1 MMQKNELVKVK
12 IEDIGVG
19 GEGIGKVDGYTLFI
33 KDAIIG
39 DVVEAKVMKAK
50 KNYGYAR
57 LMNVLTPSED
67 RVEEVVCPMARK
79 CGGCQIQEMKYPA
92 QLAFKESKV
101 RGNLERIGEVPG
113 ELLDQI
119 MHPVVGMDEE
129 GMQPFRYRNKA
140 QFPIGTDKDGRVTA
154 GFYAGRTHSI
164 IGNTDCVLGVEVNEE
179 ILNCILDF
187 MEEFEIPAYDEVK
200 HKGLVRHVLLRY
212 GFKTDEIMVCLVIN
226 GKTIPHCHDLV
237 GRLRQIPGMTSIT
250 LSSNTAKTNVIMG
263 DTIRLL
269 WGQEFI
275 TDYIGEI
282 KYQISPLSFYQ
293 VNPVQTEK
301 LYGLALDYA
310 GLTGN
315 ETVWDLYCGIGT
327 ISLFLAKKAKQVY
340 GVEIV
345 PQAIDDA
352 RNNAKI
358 NDITNAEF
366 YVGKAEEVLPEYYKE
381 YEKTHNGEKAH
392 ADVIVVDP
400 PRKGCEE
407 SLLQTIVD
415 MQPEKVV
422 YVSCDSAT
430 LARDVK
436 FLRANGYELKDV
448 TPVDQFPHTVHVETV
463 VLLSHK
469 KPDGHINVKVEFGE
483 GEGKVPLD
491 NIAKRAE
498 SYKPKERVTY
508 KMIKEYIEAKYGF
521 KVHTAYIAEVKRD
534 LGLPMYDAPNAVEEL
549 KQPRKHPTVEKV
561 EAIKD
566 ALKHFE
572 VI

>member
-1 MMQKNELVKVK
+1 MQKNDLVTVA

-39 DVVEAKVMKAK
+39 DVVEAKIVKAK

-57 LMNVLTPSED
+57 LMNIVTPSEN
-67 RVEEVVCPMARK
+67 RVEKPACPMARR
-79 CGGCQIQEMKYPA
+79 CGGCQIQEMKYGA
-92 QLAFKESKV
+92 QLAFKEGKV
-101 RGNLERIGEVPG
+101 RDNLERIGEVPT
-113 ELLDQI
+113 ELLDKVMQPI
-119 MHPVVGMDEE
+119 VGMEE
-129 GMQPFRYRNKA
+129 PFHYRNKA
-140 QFPIGTDKDGRVTA
+140 QFPIGTDKEGHIIT

-164 IGNTDCVLGVEVNEE
+164 IPNTDCALGVAVNQKILE
-179 ILNCILDF
+179 IILHF
-187 MEEFEIPAYDEVK
+187 MENNHISAYDEEK
-200 HKGLVRHVLLRY
+200 HKGLVRHVLIRY
-212 GFKTDEIMVCLVIN
+212 GFKTDEIMVCLVMN
-226 GKTIPHCHDLV
+226 GEKLPHAEKLV
-237 GRLRQIPGMTSIT
+237 DKLCKIPGMTSIT
-250 LSSNTAKTNVIMG
+250 ISVNKAKTNVIMG
-263 DTIRLL
+263 NEIKLL
-269 WGQEFI
+269 WGQTYI
-275 TDYIGEI
+275 TDYIGNV

-310 GLTGN
+310 DLNGN

-327 ISLFLAKKAKQVY
+327 ISLFLAQKAKQVY

-366 YVGKAEEVLPEYYKE
+366 YVGKAEEVLPEYYRE
-381 YEKTHNGEKAH
+381 YQESHGGETAH

-436 FLRANGYELKDV
+436 FLRESGYELKKI
-448 TPVDQFPHTVHVETV
+448 TPVDQFPNTVHVETC
-463 VLLSHK
+463 VLLGRKIVNDKNVEYMHVDYEPEDAEYLKSAKGSASYREIKEWIKEQHDVSVSNLYIAQVK
-469 KPDGHINVKVEFGE
+469 DKLGFEKRENYNKGADGHR
-483 GEGKVPLD
+483 VP
-491 NIAKRAE
+491 NCPAE
-498 SYKPKERVTY
+498 KEKLILEAFEHFR
-508 KMIKEYIEAKYGF
+508 MI
-521 KVHTAYIAEVKRD
+521 
-534 LGLPMYDAPNAVEEL
+534 
-549 KQPRKHPTVEKV
+549 
-561 EAIKD
+561 
-566 ALKHFE
+566 
-572 VI
+572 

>member
-1 MMQKNELVKVK
+1 MQKNDLVTVA

-39 DVVEAKVMKAK
+39 DVVEAKIVKAK

-57 LMNVLTPSED
+57 LMNIVTPSEN
-67 RVEEVVCPMARK
+67 RVEKPACPMARR
-79 CGGCQIQEMKYPA
+79 CGGCQIQEMKYGA
-92 QLAFKESKV
+92 QLAFKEGKV
-101 RGNLERIGEVPG
+101 RGNLERIGEVPT
-113 ELLDQI
+113 ELLDKVMQPI
-119 MHPVVGMDEE
+119 VGMEE
-129 GMQPFRYRNKA
+129 PFHYRNKA
-140 QFPIGTDKDGRVTA
+140 QFPIGTDKEGHIIT

-164 IGNTDCVLGVEVNEE
+164 IPNTDCALGVAVNQKILE
-179 ILNCILDF
+179 IILHF
-187 MEEFEIPAYDEVK
+187 MENNHISAYDEEK
-200 HKGLVRHVLLRY
+200 HKGLVRHVLIRY

-226 GKTIPHCHDLV
+226 GEKLPHAEKLV
-237 GRLRQIPGMTSIT
+237 DKLCKISGMTSIT
-250 LSSNTAKTNVIMG
+250 ISVNKAKTNVIMG
-263 DTIRLL
+263 NEIKLL
-269 WGQEFI
+269 WGQTYI
-275 TDYIGEI
+275 TDYIGNV

-310 GLTGN
+310 DLNGN

-327 ISLFLAKKAKQVY
+327 ISLFLAQNAKQVY

-366 YVGKAEEVLPEYYKE
+366 YVGKAEEVLPEYYRE
-381 YEKTHNGEKAH
+381 YQESHGGETAH

-436 FLRANGYELKDV
+436 FLRESGYELKKI
-448 TPVDQFPHTVHVETV
+448 TPVDQFPNTVHVETV

-498 SYKPKERVTY
+498 EYKPKERVTY

-549 KQPRKHPTVEKV
+549 KQPRKHPTAEKV

-566 ALKHFE
+566 ALKYFE